1 MQLPWKRAPSNRVL
15 KPPEQLKV
23 KKSRLTSVREVFLF
37 AGPALI
43 VSMAYM
49 DPGNYGTDI
58 QAGASFNYGLLWT
71 VWMANLMA
79 MLLQYLS
86 GKLGIA
92 TGKDLA
98 GLVRESLHNSRFD
111 IYLNWVG
118 AEVAAAATDLAE
130 YLGTV
135 IALNI
140 LFGVPLLYASIF
152 GAADVLILLVLTS
165 GRFRT
170 VEYFFML
177 FVSIIALGFLYE
189 VAVVG
194 LNMPQIAQSFV
205 SPTFGN
211 SSIVLIV
218 GIIGAT
224 VMPHALYVH
233 STLTRDKL
241 VERTNDEKRRLLKLH
256 TRESIAAFMI
266 AGAVNAAIL
275 IVSAVAFYPKCV
287 AIPHVCVSTV
297 NQAYQIM
304 IPIYGTLAAVMFA
317 VTLLCSGLAS
327 STTGTLAG
335 IAIMDGLLGTK
346 VNKTARRVVTRIVN
360 VFPTTIA
367 VLLGLDPLSLL
378 VYSQVLLSLMIAL
391 PMIPLLVYTAKKDLM
406 GQFANNRLTTYLGV
420 LCGATIVGL
429 NTYLVYYL
437 VAPLGVYL
445 LAIVLGAY
453 SGYHLY
459 LVRATLW
466 PKASNITSIK
476 TP

>member
-1 MQLPWKRAPSNRVL
+1 M
-15 KPPEQLKV
+15 
-23 KKSRLTSVREVFLF
+23 
-37 AGPALI
+37 I

-58 QAGASFNYGLLWT
+58 QAGASFNYGLLWA

-98 GLVRESLHNSRFD
+98 QLVRDSLHNSKFD
-111 IYLNWVG
+111 IYLNWLG
-118 AEVAAAATDLAE
+118 AEAAAAATDLAE

-140 LFGVPLLYASIF
+140 LFKVPLLYASIF
-152 GAADVLILLVLTS
+152 GAADILILLALTS
-165 GRFRT
+165 RRFRSL
-170 VEYFFML
+170 EYFFML
-177 FVSIIALGFLYE
+177 FVSFIAFGFLYE
-189 VAVVG
+189 VAVAG
-194 LNMPQIAQSFV
+194 LNIPQITQSFV
-205 SPTFGN
+205 SPVFGN
-211 SSIVLIV
+211 GSIFLIV

-241 VERTNDEKRRLLKLH
+241 VERTNDEKRRFLKLH
-256 TRESIAAFMI
+256 TRESIVAFMI

-275 IVSAVAFYPKCV
+275 IVSAVAFYPSN
-287 AIPHVCVSTV
+287 VSAV
-297 NQAYQIM
+297 DQAYRIM
-304 IPIYGTLAAVMFA
+304 IPIYGTLAAVVFA

-335 IAIMDGLLGTK
+335 LAIMDGLLGTK

-406 GQFANNRLTTYLGV
+406 GQFVNNRLTTFLSVLTGV
-420 LCGATIVGL
+420 TIVGL

-437 VAPLGVYL
+437 VAPLGVYP
-445 LAIVLGAY
+445 LAAVLAAY
-453 SGYHLY
+453 GGYHLY

-466 PKASNITSIK
+466 PKASSSTSMK
-476 TP
+476 TPLIARDV

>member
-1 MQLPWKRAPSNRVL
+1 MRLPWKRAPSSRVL
-15 KPPEQLKV
+15 MPPERLKV
-23 KKSRLTSVREVFLF
+23 TKSRLSTWREVFLF

-58 QAGASFNYGLLWT
+58 QAGASFNYGVLWT

-98 GLVRESLHNSRFD
+98 QLVREALHNSRFD
-111 IYLNWVG
+111 IYLNWIG
-118 AEVAAAATDLAE
+118 AEAAAAATDLAE

-135 IALNI
+135 IALNL
-140 LFGVPLLYASIF
+140 LFNVPLLYASVF
-152 GAADVLILLVLTS
+152 GAADVLILLVLTNR
-165 GRFRT
+165 RFRSL
-170 VEYFFML
+170 EYFFML

-189 VAVVG
+189 VAAVG
-194 LNMPQIAQSFV
+194 LNIPQIAQSFV

-233 STLTRDKL
+233 SALTKDKL
-241 VERTNDEKRRLLKLH
+241 VERTNEEKSRLLKLH
-256 TRESIAAFMI
+256 TRESIVAFMI

-275 IVSAVAFYPKCV
+275 VVSAVAFYPSG
-287 AIPHVCVSTV
+287 VSEID
-297 NQAYQIM
+297 QAYRLM
-304 IPIYGTLAAVMFA
+304 IPLYGSLAAVVFA
-317 VTLLCSGLAS
+317 VTLLASGLAS

-335 IAIMDGLLGTK
+335 ISIMDGLLGTH
-346 VNKTARRVVTRIVN
+346 VNKAARRLVTRIIN

-367 VLLGLDPLSLL
+367 VLLGLDPLALL

-406 GQFANNRLTTYLGV
+406 GQFVNERVTTLLGV

-429 NTYLVYYL
+429 NIYLVYYL
-437 VAPLGVYL
+437 VAPAGAFL
-445 LAIVLGAY
+445 LAVVLGAY
-453 SGYHLY
+453 SAYHLY

-466 PKASNITSIK
+466 PKAPK
-476 TP
+476 TASTVMP

>member
-1 MQLPWKRAPSNRVL
+1 MQFPWQRATSNRVL
-15 KPPEQLKV
+15 KPAEQLKT
-23 KKSRLTSVREVFLF
+23 KSRLTSFREVFLF

-58 QAGASFNYGLLWT
+58 GAGASFNYGLLWA

-92 TGKDLA
+92 TGRDLPQ
-98 GLVRESLHNSRFD
+98 LVRESLHTSKFN

-140 LFGVPLLYASIF
+140 LFKVPLLYASIF

-165 GRFRT
+165 RRFRSL
-170 VEYFFML
+170 EYFFML
-177 FVSIIALGFLYE
+177 FVSIIACGFLYE

-194 LNMPQIAQSFV
+194 LRIPQIVQSFV
-205 SPTFGN
+205 SPSFGN
-211 SSIVLIV
+211 SSILLIV

-241 VERTNDEKRRLLKLH
+241 VKRTIDEKSRLLKLH
-256 TRESIAAFMI
+256 LRESIVAFTI

-275 IVSAVAFYPKCV
+275 IVSAVAFYPSS
-287 AIPHVCVSTV
+287 VSTI
-297 NQAYQIM
+297 NQAYDIM
-304 IPIYGTLAAVMFA
+304 APIYGTLAAVVFA

-346 VNKTARRVVTRIVN
+346 VNRIARRVVTRIVN

-367 VLLGLDPLSLL
+367 VLLGLNPLSLL

-391 PMIPLLVYTAKKDLM
+391 PLIPLLVYSAKKDLM
-406 GQFANNRLTTYLGV
+406 GQFVNKRLTTCLGV

-437 VAPLGVYL
+437 VAPLGISLVAL
-445 LAIVLGAY
+445 VLGAY
-453 SGYHLY
+453 GGYHLY
-459 LVRATLW
+459 LVHATLW
-466 PKASNITSIK
+466 PKASSITSIK
-476 TP
+476 NL

>member
-1 MQLPWKRAPSNRVL
+1 MQIQRFVSKYRSL
-15 KPPEQLKV
+15 
-23 KKSRLTSVREVFLF
+23 FIF

-79 MLLQYLS
+79 MLLQYVS

-98 GLVRESLHNSRFD
+98 GLVRESLNSKFD

-118 AEVAAAATDLAE
+118 AETAAAATDLAE

-140 LFGVPLLYASIF
+140 LFNVPLLYASLF
-152 GAADVLILLVLTS
+152 GAADILILLTLTS
-165 GRFRT
+165 RRFRAL
-170 VEYFFML
+170 EYFFML
-177 FVSIIALGFLYE
+177 FVSIIAFGFLYE
-189 VAVVG
+189 LIVTG
-194 LNMPQIAQSFV
+194 LDIPQIAHSFV
-205 SPTFGN
+205 SPTFGL
-211 SSIVLIV
+211 SSITLIV

-241 VERTNDEKRRLLKLH
+241 VDGTHQEKKQLLKLH
-256 TRESIAAFMI
+256 TGESIIAFTI
-266 AGAVNAAIL
+266 AGMVNAAIL
-275 IVSAVAFYPKCV
+275 IVSAVTFYPKFSN
-287 AIPHVCVSTV
+287 VSAVDT
-297 NQAYQIM
+297 AYRIM
-304 IPIYGTLAAVMFA
+304 IPIYGPLAAIVFA
-317 VTLLCSGLAS
+317 VTLLCSGIAS

-335 IAIMDGLLGTK
+335 QAIMDGLLGTK
-346 VNKTARRVVTRIVN
+346 INKTLRRVITRIIN

-367 VLLGLDPLSLL
+367 VLLGYDPLLLL

-391 PMIPLLVYTAKKDLM
+391 PMIPLITFTAKKEIM
-406 GQFANNRLTTYLGV
+406 GELVNKRSTTFLAVLTAAV
-420 LCGATIVGL
+420 IVGL
-429 NTYLVYYL
+429 NTYLIYYL
-437 VAPLGVYL
+437 MAQFNIYVQVT
-445 LAIVLGAY
+445 VLGAY
-453 SGYHLY
+453 GVYHLY
-459 LVRATLW
+459 LVYAMLR
-466 PKASNITSIK
+466 
-476 TP
+476 